1 MKHTVSALLLL
12 LLTACDGARSPAVP
26 PAGSASLTIGGT
38 RFEVTLILT
47 EKERRHA
54 SEQLAP
60 AREGK
65 GYLLSWP
72 RERILKLEGQSG
84 RASFD
89 VAFLNRE
96 GVVVELQTLKVGHP
110 EGIQSSVE
118 AAHAVLTAMGALTQT
133 SVKKG
138 DKVELPPATAQAQEL
153 PVVKIGGISA
163 YVELALT
170 AAERNHGMMFRSKTS
185 PEDGMLFSYE
195 DEGMRAFWMGN
206 TLIPLDIAFFSADG
220 TLLNVNETPI
230 FPDPRNPPAG
240 YASSSSAK
248 PARHVLEMR
257 LGWFREKGL
266 VDRDGK
272 PAPGLKA
279 ILPRE
284 SLQSRFD

>member
-1 MKHTVSALLLL
+1 MKHAPIALLL
-12 LLTACDGARSPAVP
+12 LLTACDGARSPAAP
-26 PAGSASLTIGGT
+26 PAGAASLTIGGA
-38 RFEVTLILT
+38 RFEVALLLT

-54 SEQLAP
+54 SEQLPP
-60 AREGK
+60 AREGR

-72 RERILKLEGQSG
+72 RERFIKLEGQSG
-84 RASFD
+84 LASFD
-89 VAFLNRE
+89 VAFLNRA
-96 GVVVELQTLKVGHP
+96 GTVVDLQTLRVGHP
-110 EGIQSSVE
+110 EGIQSAAE
-118 AAHAVLTAMGALTQT
+118 AAHAVLTAMGALANA

-138 DKVELPPATAQAQEL
+138 DKVELPAASAQAQEL
-153 PVVKIGGISA
+153 PAVKIGGVTA

-170 AAERNHGMMFRSKTS
+170 AAERNHGMMFRSKIS
-185 PEDGMLFSYE
+185 PDDGMLFSYD

-220 TLLNVNETPI
+220 TLLNVNETPVY
-230 FPDPRNPPAG
+230 PDPRNPPAN
-240 YASSSSAK
+240 YASSSSVK

-279 ILPRE
+279 VLPRE
-284 SLQSRFD
+284 SLQGRFD